1 MERSELAVL
10 EFMPSRIP
18 AQDGLVGFV
27 PSGHER
33 EPWLEAATALTG
45 QSRWY
50 PVEGGHRVVILY
62 EGGAFDAAHLSVERG
77 VWEHEH
83 CSWCLH
89 KIATMT
95 LCWVTKSGAFIILC
109 ESCHEEVEHF
119 RTGAG

>member
-1 MERSELAVL
+1 MELSELAVL

-33 EPWLEAATALTG
+33 EPWLEAATGLTG

-62 EGGAFDAAHLSVERG
+62 EGGAFDAAHLSVVPG
-77 VWEHEH
+77 VLKNKH
-83 CSWCLH
+83 CSRCLH

-95 LCWVTKSGAFIILC
+95 LCWVTQSGAFIRLC
-109 ESCHEEVEHF
+109 ESCHEEVENF
-119 RTGAG
+119 RAGAV